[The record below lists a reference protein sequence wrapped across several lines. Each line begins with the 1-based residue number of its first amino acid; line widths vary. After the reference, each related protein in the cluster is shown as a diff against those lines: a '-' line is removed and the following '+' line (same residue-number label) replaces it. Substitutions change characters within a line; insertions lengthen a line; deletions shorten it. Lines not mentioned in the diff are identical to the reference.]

1 MTKLKVYIVYRC
13 EETAGDIVPVNYK
26 PLSPRII
33 GVYLKREDAMVKVK
47 RLQED
52 GKHGDAYYAVL
63 KKTLQGDYWLS
74 AKSGLMFINGRR
86 VKQVIRNHLG
96 E

>member
-1 MTKLKVYIVYRC
+1 MSKLKVYIVHRC
-13 EETAGDIVPVNYK
+13 EDVTE
-26 PLSPRII
+26 SSRII
-33 GVYLKREDAMVKVK
+33 GIYLNREDAMIKVK

-52 GKHGDAYYAVL
+52 EEHGDAYYAVL

-74 AKSGLMFINGRR
+74 ARSGLMFINGRR